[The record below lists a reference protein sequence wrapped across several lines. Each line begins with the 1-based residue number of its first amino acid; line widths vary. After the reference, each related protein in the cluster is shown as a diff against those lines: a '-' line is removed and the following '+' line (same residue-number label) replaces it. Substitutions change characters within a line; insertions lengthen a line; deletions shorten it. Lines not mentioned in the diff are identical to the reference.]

1 MKTEQNFF
9 AKTGDIMSKILIIE
23 DEQAIAELLKYTL
36 EKEGFEVT
44 YALTGKDGLLAV
56 QDLEPNLIILD
67 IMLPDAD
74 GLSLCRHITLSDN
87 IPIIML
93 TAKADQSDKLLG
105 LEYGADDYITK
116 PFDAREVVLRVKSI
130 LRRTDMAKKNEDSKN
145 HLTAR
150 DISMDLARHIVMKK
164 DRLIDL
170 TPKEFMLLE
179 TLMRNK
185 GKVMSR
191 ADLLAQVWDFEYVGD
206 TRTVDIHVQRIRKK
220 LEDENAIATVFGIG
234 YKISEEGFETQ
245 N

>member
-1 MKTEQNFF
+1 
-9 AKTGDIMSKILIIE
+9 MSKILIIE

-36 EKEGFEVT
+36 EKEGFEVS

-74 GLSLCRHITLSDN
+74 GLSLCRRITLSDN

-130 LRRTDMAKKNEDSKN
+130 LRRIDKAKKNEGSKN
-145 HLTAR
+145 HLAAR
-150 DISMDLARHIVMKK
+150 DISMDLVRHIVMKK

-191 ADLLAQVWDFEYVGD
+191 ADLLAQVWDFEYAGD